1 MSANRGDPMN
11 NQILGAI
18 ELGLVYGLM
27 VLGVFITFRILQ
39 IPDLTVDGSI
49 TLGMAVCAVLV
60 NAGHP
65 FLALIV
71 ALAAGALAGCCTAFL
86 QTRVKIPS
94 ILAGIMTM
102 SGLYSINLLIMDNG
116 KPNIS
121 ILGSPTV
128 FSLFQSA
135 TGLSKHASR
144 IAVGVLLCAIVLI
157 AVEFFFTTHAGLCVR
172 ATGDNEDMVRATSI
186 STVKMKWIAL
196 AMANA
201 CVALSGAI
209 YTQYIGSADVTA
221 GSGTIVIGF
230 ASVIIGEALCLHR
243 PMKVKLVSTV
253 VGSVLYR
260 IIIAV
265 AIKTNLFP
273 TYFLKFVSV
282 FIIGIALSI
291 APFTGWL
298 QDQKNKK
305 RRMREAKEGNG
316 HA

>member
-1 MSANRGDPMN
+1 MT
-11 NQILGAI
+11 NQILGAL

-27 VLGVFITFRILQ
+27 VLGVFITFRILK

-49 TLGMAVCAVLV
+49 TLGMAVCAMLTNV
-60 NAGHP
+60 GHP
-65 FLALIV
+65 GFALIV
-71 ALAAGALAGCCTAFL
+71 AMIAGALAGCVTAFL
-86 QTRVKIPS
+86 QTKAKIPP

-121 ILGSPTV
+121 ILGSPTL
-128 FSLFQSA
+128 FSIFQNA
-135 TGLSKHASR
+135 TGLDKHASR
-144 IAVGVLLCAIVLI
+144 IIVAFLLCLVVVAF
-157 AVEFFFTTHAGLCVR
+157 VEFFFTTHVGLSIR
-172 ATGDNEDMVRATSI
+172 ATGDNEAMVRATSI

-221 GSGTIVIGF
+221 GSGTVVIGF
-230 ASVIIGEALCLHR
+230 ASVIIGETICVKKTL
-243 PMKVKLVSTV
+243 KVQLVSTI
-253 VGSVLYR
+253 VGSVFYR

-282 FIIGIALSI
+282 FIIAVALSVN
-291 APFTGWL
+291 PVRSWL
-298 QDQKNKK
+298 IERKNRQ
-305 RRMREAKEGNG
+305 RRMREAAKEGEGN
-316 HA
+316 A

>member
-1 MSANRGDPMN
+1 
-11 NQILGAI
+11 
-18 ELGLVYGLM
+18 M
-27 VLGVFITFRILQ
+27 VLGVFITFRILKV
-39 IPDLTVDGSI
+39 PDLTVDGSI
-49 TLGMAVCAVLV
+49 TLGMAVCAMLT

-65 FLALIV
+65 GFALIV
-71 ALAAGALAGCCTAFL
+71 AMIAGALAGCITAFL
-86 QTRVKIPS
+86 QTKAKIPP

-121 ILGSPTV
+121 ILGSPTL
-128 FSLFQSA
+128 FSMFQDA
-135 TGLSKHASR
+135 TGLDKHASR
-144 IAVGVLLCAIVLI
+144 IIVGFLLCAAVVAL
-157 AVEFFFTTHAGLCVR
+157 VEFFFTTRVGLCIR
-172 ATGDNEDMVRATSI
+172 ATGDNEAMVRATSI

-221 GSGTIVIGF
+221 GSGTVVIGF
-230 ASVIIGEALCLHR
+230 ASVIIGETVCVKKTL
-243 PMKVKLVSTV
+243 KVQLISTI
-253 VGSVLYR
+253 VGSVVYR

-282 FIIGIALSI
+282 FIIAVALSVK
-291 APFTGWL
+291 PVRSWMNER
-298 QDQKNKK
+298 KNRQ
-305 RRMREAKEGNG
+305 RRMREAAKGG
-316 HA
+316 AQDA

>member
-1 MSANRGDPMN
+1 MT
-11 NQILGAI
+11 NQILGAL

-27 VLGVFITFRILQ
+27 VLGVFITFRILKV
-39 IPDLTVDGSI
+39 PDLTVDGSI
-49 TLGMAVCAVLV
+49 TLGMAVCAMLT

-65 FLALIV
+65 GFALIV
-71 ALAAGALAGCCTAFL
+71 ALIAGALAGCITAFL
-86 QTRVKIPS
+86 QTKAKIPP

-121 ILGSPTV
+121 ILGSPTL
-128 FSLFQSA
+128 FSMFQDA
-135 TGLSKHASR
+135 TGLDKHASR
-144 IAVGVLLCAIVLI
+144 IIVGFLLCAIVVVL
-157 AVEFFFTTHAGLCVR
+157 VEFFFTTHVGLCIR
-172 ATGDNEDMVRATSI
+172 ATGDNEAMVRATSI

-221 GSGTIVIGF
+221 GSGTVVIGF
-230 ASVIIGEALCLHR
+230 ASVIIGETVCVKKTL
-243 PMKVKLVSTV
+243 KVQLISTI

-282 FIIGIALSI
+282 FIIAVALSVK
-291 APFTGWL
+291 PVRSWMNER
-298 QDQKNKK
+298 KNRQ
-305 RRMREAKEGNG
+305 RRMREAARGG
-316 HA
+316 AQDA

>member
-1 MSANRGDPMN
+1 MT
-11 NQILGAI
+11 NQILGAL

-27 VLGVFITFRILQ
+27 VLGVFITFRILK

-49 TLGMAVCAVLV
+49 TLGMAVCAMLT

-65 FLALIV
+65 GIALIV
-71 ALAAGALAGCCTAFL
+71 ALIAGALAGCITAFL
-86 QTRVKIPS
+86 QTKAKIAP

-102 SGLYSINLLIMDNG
+102 SCLYSINLLIMDNG

-121 ILGSPTV
+121 ILGSPTI
-128 FSLFQSA
+128 FSIFQDA
-135 TGLSKHASR
+135 TGLDKHASR
-144 IAVGVLLCAIVLI
+144 IIVSLIVCLVVVGF
-157 AVEFFFTTHAGLCVR
+157 VEFFFTTHVGLSIR
-172 ATGDNEDMVRATSI
+172 ATGDNEAMVRATSI

-221 GSGTIVIGF
+221 GSGTVVIGF
-230 ASVIIGEALCLHR
+230 ASVIIGETICLKKSL
-243 PMKVKLVSTV
+243 KVQLVSTI

-260 IIIAV
+260 VIIAV
-265 AIKTNLFP
+265 AIRTNLFP

-282 FIIGIALSI
+282 FIIGVALSVNPARSWI
-291 APFTGWL
+291 AER
-298 QDQKNKK
+298 QNRQRRK
-305 RRMREAKEGNG
+305 REAAKEGG
-316 HA
+316 EHA

>member
-1 MSANRGDPMN
+1 MT
-11 NQILGAI
+11 NQILGAL

-27 VLGVFITFRILQ
+27 VLGVFITFRILK

-49 TLGMAVCAVLV
+49 TLGMAVCAMLT

-65 FLALIV
+65 GIALIV
-71 ALAAGALAGCCTAFL
+71 ALIAGALAGCVTAFL
-86 QTRVKIPS
+86 QTKAKIAP

-121 ILGSPTV
+121 ILGSPTI
-128 FSLFQSA
+128 FSIFQEA
-135 TGLSKHASR
+135 TGLDKHASR
-144 IAVGVLLCAIVLI
+144 IIVSLIVCRVVVGF
-157 AVEFFFTTHAGLCVR
+157 VEFFFTTHVGLSIR
-172 ATGDNEDMVRATSI
+172 ATGDNEAMVRATSI

-221 GSGTIVIGF
+221 GSGTVVIGF
-230 ASVIIGEALCLHR
+230 ASVIIGETICLKKTL
-243 PMKVKLVSTV
+243 KVQLVSTI

-260 IIIAV
+260 VIIAV
-265 AIKTNLFP
+265 AIRTNLFP

-282 FIIGIALSI
+282 FIIGVALSVNPARSWI
-291 APFTGWL
+291 AER
-298 QDQKNKK
+298 QNRQRRK
-305 RRMREAKEGNG
+305 REAAKEGG
-316 HA
+316 EHA

>member
-1 MSANRGDPMN
+1 MT
-11 NQILGAI
+11 NQILGAL

-27 VLGVFITFRILQ
+27 VLGVFITFRILKV
-39 IPDLTVDGSI
+39 PDLTVDGSI
-49 TLGMAVCAVLV
+49 TLGMAVCAMLT

-65 FLALIV
+65 GFALIV
-71 ALAAGALAGCCTAFL
+71 ALIAGALAGCITAFL
-86 QTRVKIPS
+86 QTKAKIPP

-121 ILGSPTV
+121 ILGSPTL
-128 FSLFQSA
+128 FSMFQDA
-135 TGLSKHASR
+135 TGLDKHASR
-144 IAVGVLLCAIVLI
+144 IIVGFLLCALVVAL
-157 AVEFFFTTHAGLCVR
+157 VEFFFTTHVGLCIR
-172 ATGDNEDMVRATSI
+172 ATGDNEAMVRATSI

-221 GSGTIVIGF
+221 GSGTVVIGF
-230 ASVIIGEALCLHR
+230 ASVIIGETVCVKKTL
-243 PMKVKLVSTV
+243 KVQLISTI

-282 FIIGIALSI
+282 FIIAVALSVK
-291 APFTGWL
+291 PVRSWMNER
-298 QDQKNKK
+298 KNRQ
-305 RRMREAKEGNG
+305 RRMREAARGG
-316 HA
+316 AQDA